1 MGQWQ
6 SLCSIMD
13 QIVDP
18 LDNAAGL
25 AAFINTVEAGSFS
38 AAARAAGATPSS
50 VSKSVARLERRLGVI
65 LFARSTR
72 TLNLTPEGAAYFER
86 ITPLLRAL
94 AEARDT
100 VQTAAAAEG
109 RLRVS
114 LPTDLG
120 RLLMDPLTR
129 VFLQRHPRI
138 RLELD
143 MTDRHVDLI
152 REGYDLVLR
161 AGRVDD
167 TELVVRA
174 LGEAPLVLVASPGHL
189 DHYGR
194 PQTLEALRS
203 ARHVRYRL
211 GGRPFP
217 ITFADGSTLSPEG
230 VLDCDAGFALR
241 AAAVNGV
248 GIAQLLRWT
257 VDDDLRAGR
266 LEIVMPHAPLPTA
279 PLQILHAFGRFQPLR
294 ARLFADFVADQVAAL
309 GRATDAPKEG

>member
-1 MGQWQ
+1 MMEHM
-6 SLCSIMD
+6 I
-13 QIVDP
+13 DP

-25 AAFINTVEAGSFS
+25 AAFINTVETGSFS
-38 AAARAAGATPSS
+38 AAARLVGMTPSS
-50 VSKSVARLERRLGVI
+50 VSKSVARLERRLGVV

-72 TLNLTPEGAAYFER
+72 TLSLTPEGAAYFER

-94 AEARDT
+94 SEAQDV

-129 VFLQRHPRI
+129 DFLKRHPRI

-161 AGRVDD
+161 AGQVVD
-167 TELVVRA
+167 TELVARP
-174 LGEAPLVLVASPGHL
+174 LGAAPLVLVAAPDHL
-189 DHYGR
+189 DRHGR
-194 PQTLEALRS
+194 PRTLESLAA

-217 ITFADGSTLSPEG
+217 ITFADGATLSPDG
-230 VLDCDAGFALR
+230 VLDCDSGFGLR
-241 AAAVNGV
+241 AAAINGV

-257 VDDDLRAGR
+257 VDEDLRAGR
-266 LEIVMPHAPLPTA
+266 LEIVMPDRPLPVA

-294 ARLFADFVADQVAAL
+294 ARLFADFIAEQMAVLA
-309 GRATDAPKEG
+309 RTEAPGAPA